1 MSAENR
7 FDQAAEEWDSL
18 EPRKK
23 MIRAISERMFERLPL
38 NAEMDVLDFGCG
50 TGLLSLRVADQVKSL
65 TGIDTSSGMLNTFE
79 QKATQM
85 GLKNTQTQ
93 WLVLT
98 QKMEIPGQYDLIVS
112 SMVFHHVKELNPVLV
127 LLHRAL
133 KPEGQLCIADL
144 DLDGGLFHE
153 NAVDVFHNGFD
164 RKAFAEALKTAGFS
178 AVEVTDATSITKP
191 VGDELRSFSIFLAT
205 GEK

>member
-93 WLVLT
+93 WLESDT
-98 QKMEIPGQYDLIVS
+98 E
-112 SMVFHHVKELNPVLV
+112 
-127 LLHRAL
+127 
-133 KPEGQLCIADL
+133 
-144 DLDGGLFHE
+144 DGDSG
-153 NAVDVFHNGFD
+153 A
-164 RKAFAEALKTAGFS
+164 
-178 AVEVTDATSITKP
+178 I
-191 VGDELRSFSIFLAT
+191 
-205 GEK
+205 